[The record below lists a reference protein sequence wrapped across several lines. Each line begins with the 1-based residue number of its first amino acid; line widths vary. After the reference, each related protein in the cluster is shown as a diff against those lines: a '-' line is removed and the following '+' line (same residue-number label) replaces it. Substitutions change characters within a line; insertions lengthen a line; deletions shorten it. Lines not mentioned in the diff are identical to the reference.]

1 MTLEVLEHDELL
13 ALVTLL
19 GAAAAVVL
27 VLLKV
32 PHLHVGGA
40 PLAQS
45 GPLGASVLLK
55 TIVIIVIEKT

>member
-13 ALVTLL
+13 ALVALL

-32 PHLHVGGA
+32 PHLHVGRT
-40 PLAQS
+40 PFAQRGS
-45 GPLGASVLLK
+45 LGASVLLK
-55 TIVIIVIEKT
+55 NTIIIVIEKT